1 MIFYGWRK
9 KTLFLADMPMHACTG
24 CNTPGMLQ
32 LFVNYTSVHLYWI
45 FGVVTNRKYIVQCSA
60 CRKNSIVNKR
70 DVATLITNNPVPFMH
85 RWGLA
90 VFAGLAAIA
99 IAVYT
104 SAR

>member
-9 KTLFLADMPMHACTG
+9 NTLFVNDMPMHACTG

-60 CRKNSIVNKR
+60 CRNGTVVKKH
-70 DVATLITNNPVPFMH
+70 DVAAIITNDPVPFMH

-90 VFAGLAAIA
+90 VFAGLAVVAIA
-99 IAVYT
+99 IFSNT
-104 SAR
+104 R